1 MKQTSNDVYKKID
14 APIKM
19 EIVDIVVKDKKGNII
34 KDDLNE

>member
-14 APIKM
+14 TPIKM

>member
-1 MKQTSNDVYKKID
+1 MTQSTNEVYNKID

-19 EIVDIVVKDKKGNII
+19 ELVDIIIKDKNGNII